1 MIKIGDPIPSE
12 AFNSN
17 YWKEKYNTKLLKK
30 HVLLIGK
37 EKNGIFKTNKNIISP
52 VSRKVLIKQLDY
64 CELLGTS
71 GDNKKYIIYSM
82 MLLRML

>member
-1 MIKIGDPIPSE
+1 M
-12 AFNSN
+12 
-17 YWKEKYNTKLLKK
+17 KK

-52 VSRKVLIKQLDY
+52 ISRKVLIKQLDY

-71 GDNKKYIIYSM
+71 GDNKKIYH
-82 MLLRML
+82 LQYDAAPDVVTEIARLREITFRKVGEGTGAEN